1 SSDVCSSD
9 LKAYQISRQR
19 IWTAM
24 VVVLAVVFL
33 AAGVYWYWKR
43 RQRMEHEA
51 QNRIKAHRLKTS
63 KKIHDV
69 VANGLYRV
77 MTELE
82 NQPDINREGILDR
95 LEDMYEKSR
104 DISYETEEVPV
115 KQPDFHERVTDLLTS
130 FSTDAT
136 KVLIAGN
143 EP

>member
-1 SSDVCSSD
+1 KADNLRLQKENVE
-9 LKAYQISRQR
+9 KAYQISRQR

-63 KKIHDV
+63 KKVHDV

-77 MTELE
+77 MAELE
-82 NQPDINREGILDR
+82 NQNTIDRESILDR

-104 DISYETEEVPV
+104 DISYETEELPV
-115 KQPDFHERVTDLLTS
+115 TQRDVHEKVAHVRASFATD
-130 FSTDAT
+130 
-136 KVLIAGN
+136 
-143 EP
+143 